1 MCVPPGVQ
9 ESVWGCGGA
18 GEGILGGERASE
30 RAWGERGTH
39 STGGRGQ
46 PTPES
51 TTQRVRLR

>member
-30 RAWGERGTH
+30 RGVNEAHTAQEGVGSRH
-39 STGGRGQ
+39 RK
-46 PTPES
+46 
-51 TTQRVRLR
+51 VRHNA